1 MSKSTESRQIV
12 DAKVRSI
19 RATDEVYD
27 KFKGIVDE
35 FANSNEALG
44 SLITTWEMQQ
54 ARAILTTREMD
65 ITDFNSHV
73 RSLQEAFVHS
83 LELQENTETR
93 VRQEF
98 QTLLTSKDEIIS
110 ELQERAK
117 AAEDEKKNLEVY
129 CRDAEKSLKAVRDKA
144 DADIKL
150 TESEK
155 AALQERLN
163 AAEETIKQRDETIR
177 DKVQAVELLN
187 DKFQSV
193 AEENESLK
201 QIKDNAEQIQTQLNA
216 KVKECEE
223 LKAAL
228 SKEQAQAEIDKE
240 RAALD
245 AEKAAQA
252 EIKKLMDE
260 LQEVRKERS
269 KLEQDNYNLRL
280 QLAKYE
286 QGDTSRDDTEEYPD
300 FDNETETDKPKSR
313 NKSNK

>member
-1 MSKSTESRQIV
+1 MSKLTESRQTL

-19 RATDEVYD
+19 RATDEVYE

-44 SLITTWEMQQ
+44 SLISTWELQQ

-73 RSLQEAFVHS
+73 RALQEAFVHS

-93 VRQEF
+93 VKQEV
-98 QTLLTSKDEIIS
+98 QNLLTSKDEIIT
-110 ELQERAK
+110 ELQERVK
-117 AAEDEKKNLEVY
+117 NAEDEKKNLEVY

-144 DADIKL
+144 DADAKL
-150 TESEK
+150 AESEK
-155 AALQERLN
+155 TALQERLST
-163 AAEETIKQRDETIR
+163 AEETIK
-177 DKVQAVELLN
+177 DKVQTFDLLN
-187 DKFQSV
+187 DKFQTI
-193 AEENESLK
+193 AKENERLQ
-201 QIKDNAEQIQTQLNA
+201 QISENTEQVQAQLDT

-223 LKAAL
+223 LRAAR

-245 AEKAAQA
+245 AEKAAQT

-280 QLAKYE
+280 IIAKYE
-286 QGDTSRDDTEEYPD
+286 RENNSEDEAEEYSD
-300 FDNETETDKPKSR
+300 FSDTTENKPKSN
-313 NKSNK
+313 NKSNQ